1 MIDGPL
7 LTIRLQ
13 NEVPKEVVVVPEVEV
28 VPAVVADEVDSAHEA
43 GLADEVV
50 LGVVPADEAVSALEV
65 GVRPGVGVV
74 SEEGDNKVYQED
86 RCDRF
91 SSFRFLWIC
100 TCIFIFDP
108 IIVLALQGREDIA
121 RRSTYDCCMSINY
134 HSMLL
139 ARQ

>member
-28 VPAVVADEVDSAHEA
+28 VPAVV
-43 GLADEVV
+43 ADEVV

>member
-50 LGVVPADEAVSALEV
+50 LGVVPVDEA
-65 GVRPGVGVV
+65 V